1 MTDHPTPASSAQPNV
16 YPLEIDVRD
25 VAALQQSGANFL
37 LVDVRQPE
45 EFQTA
50 AIAGAVLIP
59 LGELAGRLNELE
71 AYRDGRIVVLCH
83 HGSRSMRA
91 VLGLRQHGF
100 AGVQNMAGGIDAW
113 SRMVD
118 PQIPLY

>member
-1 MTDHPTPASSAQPNV
+1 MTEQPTPASSPQSA
-16 YPLEIDVRD
+16 YPLEIDVRE
-25 VAALQQSGANFL
+25 VAALQQRGEDFL

-45 EFQTA
+45 EYQTA

-59 LGELAGRLNELE
+59 LGELAGRLSELE
-71 AYRDGRIVVLCH
+71 AYRDGRIVVHCH

-113 SRMVD
+113 SRLVD

>member
-1 MTDHPTPASSAQPNV
+1 MTDQANPASSPQAV
-16 YPLEIDVRD
+16 FPLKIDVRE
-25 VAALQQSGANFL
+25 VAALQQSGENFL

-59 LGELAGRLNELE
+59 LGELGTRLSELE
-71 AYRDGRIVVLCH
+71 AHRDGRIVVLCH

-100 AGVQNMAGGIDAW
+100 SAVQNMAGGIDAW

-118 PQIPLY
+118 PLIPLY